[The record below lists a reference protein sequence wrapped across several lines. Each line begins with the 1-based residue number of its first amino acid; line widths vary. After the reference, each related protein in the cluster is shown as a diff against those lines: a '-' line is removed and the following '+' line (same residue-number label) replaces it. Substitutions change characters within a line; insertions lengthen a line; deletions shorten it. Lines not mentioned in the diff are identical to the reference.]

1 MHDTPTR
8 KLFAESK
15 RAFSHGCIRVED
27 PRELA
32 VRVLGWT
39 RSEVDAAIE
48 TGLNQEFGL
57 ERKVPVHINYF
68 TAWPGEDGK
77 IDFFAD
83 AYGRDIRL
91 EKALNTL
98 TIAAN

>member
-8 KLFAESK
+8 KLFAEDK
-15 RAFSHGCIRVED
+15 RAFSHGCIRVEN

-39 RSEVDAAIE
+39 PGEVDAAID
-48 TGLNQEFGL
+48 TGANQNFNL
-57 ERKVPVHINYF
+57 DRKIPVHINYF
-68 TAWPGEDGK
+68 TAWPDRNGK
-77 IDFFAD
+77 MSYFAD
-83 AYGRDIRL
+83 SYGRDIRL

-98 TIAAN
+98 TVAAN